1 MFFVCGTAFGQM
13 QRRKTEIFGR
23 KRRKKSLP
31 KEMNQK
37 YFWNGSERNRMEN
50 RVAKDRAQR
59 KQKSLAKGGR
69 NGNDLKK
76 LIFEGECAIM

>member
-1 MFFVCGTAFGQM
+1 
-13 QRRKTEIFGR
+13 
-23 KRRKKSLP
+23 
-31 KEMNQK
+31 MNQK
-37 YFWNGSERNRMEN
+37 HFWNGSERNRMEN